1 MTKSVVFYILE
12 KNHEGNKMKISKG
25 LIAIVVCSVVS
36 LAGLSFFSVKKL
48 ESSNEKI
55 EYVNMNIIP
64 SINELNK
71 AKNSFDSLRIYMY

>member
-1 MTKSVVFYILE
+1 
-12 KNHEGNKMKISKG
+12 MKISKG

-71 AKNSFDSLRIYMY
+71 AKNSFDSLRIYMYKYLLTGEKKN